1 MPRILAI
8 DYWKKR
14 VGIAATDPLQIIA
27 TGIGTIHAKDLLTF
41 LDNYIK
47 EEEVECIVV
56 GEPKRMNNEPSEIGK
71 AIDELVVHF
80 RKRFSQLKIERMDE
94 RFTSKL
100 AFDAMLQAGVKK
112 KDRRNKE
119 LIDEASAVII
129 LQSYI
134 EKQKNNH

>member
-8 DYWKKR
+8 DYGTKR
-14 VGIAATDPLQIIA
+14 VGLAATDPLQIIA
-27 TGIGTIHAKDLLTF
+27 TGIGAVHAKDLLIF
-41 LDNYIK
+41 LDKYVK
-47 EEEVECIVV
+47 EEEVVCIVV
-56 GEPKRMNNEPSEIGK
+56 GEPKRMNNEPSDIGK
-71 AIDELVVHF
+71 AIDELVVHLK
-80 RKRFSQLKIERMDE
+80 KRFSKLKIERMDE

-112 KDRRNKE
+112 KDRRKKE

-134 EKQKNNH
+134 EKQKNNY

>member
-8 DYWKKR
+8 DYGTKR
-14 VGIAATDPLQIIA
+14 VGLAATDPLQIIA
-27 TGIGTIHAKDLLTF
+27 TGIGTIHAKDLLDF
-41 LDNYIK
+41 LDKYVK

-71 AIDELVVHF
+71 AIDELVVHLK
-80 RKRFSQLKIERMDE
+80 KRFSQLKIERMDE

-112 KDRRNKE
+112 KDRRKKE

-134 EKQKNNH
+134 EKTKNNY